1 MLALVLANTA
11 FNAPALRFCPA
22 TMPACSVVMQEDAV
36 VEEAAEE
43 AAPAPAPV
51 AAAMAFGM
59 TELQA
64 LAREQNPAVGF
75 WDPLRIAG
83 RVNIFEADDEASIGF
98 LRHAEIK
105 HGRVAM
111 AGFIGYIVHE
121 TGARWP
127 FAFEPYTDAAAYYA
141 PYEGLSA
148 PAVWAALPEIS
159 KVQIILG
166 TRAHESPF
174 LFDTHTS
181 HLSILPLFVSRR
193 HRRARVLGRA
203 RGGARGRRPEAL
215 HEGRHSRILPELC
228 GVGRAASQPLG
239 PHRLHEVDGRGD
251 AREQA
256 QHGGTHHADTFAASS
271 MRNAAFPSLTLFSLF
286 AVR

>member
-43 AAPAPAPV
+43 ATPAPAPV
-51 AAAMAFGM
+51 AAAAAFGM

-174 LFDTHTS
+174 LFDTHT
-181 HLSILPLFVSRR
+181 HLTCPFCHFLFSQASARSSSGASSRR
-193 HRRARVLGRA
+193 RSRPTAR
-203 RGGARGRRPEAL
+203 
-215 HEGRHSRILPELC
+215 S
-228 GVGRAASQPLG
+228 
-239 PHRLHEVDGRGD
+239 
-251 AREQA
+251 
-256 QHGGTHHADTFAASS
+256 TT
-271 MRNAAFPSLTLFSLF
+271 
-286 AVR
+286 

>member
-51 AAAMAFGM
+51 AAAAAFGM

-181 HLSILPLFVSRR
+181 HLSILPLFIL
-193 HRRARVLGRA
+193 AGI
-203 RGGARGRRPEAL
+203 GALEFWGELEAAL
-215 HEGRHSRILPELC
+215 E
-228 GVGRAASQPLG
+228 A
-239 PHRLHEVDGRGD
+239 DG
-251 AREQA
+251 QK
-256 QHGGTHHADTFAASS
+256 HYMKGGTPGYYPSFAASVVPL
-271 MRNAAFPSLTLFSLF
+271 RNLWDPIGFTKWMDAETRANKRNMEVRTTQTPSPPAA
-286 AVR
+286 

>member
-1 MLALVLANTA
+1 MLALVLASSPSL
-11 FNAPALRFCPA
+11 NAAPLRVAGFRPA
-22 TMPACSVVMQEDAV
+22 TMPASCSVFMQEDAEPA
-36 VEEAAEE
+36 EEAAEE
-43 AAPAPAPV
+43 APAPV
-51 AAAMAFGM
+51 VAVSTSFGM

-111 AGFIGYIVHE
+111 AGFIGYIIHE
-121 TGARWP
+121 SGARWP

-166 TRAHESPF
+166 ACSA
-174 LFDTHTS
+174 
-181 HLSILPLFVSRR
+181 
-193 HRRARVLGRA
+193 RAR
-203 RGGARGRRPEAL
+203 
-215 HEGRHSRILPELC
+215 S
-228 GVGRAASQPLG
+228 
-239 PHRLHEVDGRGD
+239 
-251 AREQA
+251 
-256 QHGGTHHADTFAASS
+256 
-271 MRNAAFPSLTLFSLF
+271 
-286 AVR
+286 